1 MKFRTKNIIK
11 NITSAILTS
20 LIIFIGLFSIV
31 GIVFNIV
38 YIPAPVSSFSM
49 YPTLN
54 KDAPDFDTEG
64 DYAYLNR
71 FASFSNND
79 IVIAKVD
86 WNEDAIIK
94 RLIASPNDYFQIKYE
109 GENYAL
115 YVNDKLVYA
124 KEKTDKSIHGLTGG
138 TNQYYLNYLEL
149 LNNNPDNVILN
160 SNNERCFKLK
170 DNQYFLMGDNWAESL
185 DCIVKG
191 PVTKNQILGRVDFII
206 YMNENKFVAMFKQML
221 KVLFTFQN

>member
-11 NITSAILTS
+11 NTVSTILTS

-54 KDAPDFDTEG
+54 KDAPDFETEG
-64 DYAYLNR
+64 DCAYLNR

-79 IVIAKVD
+79 IVIAEVN
-86 WNEDAIIK
+86 WNEKAVIK
-94 RLIASPNDYFQIKYE
+94 RLIASPNDYFQIKDE

-115 YVNDKLVYA
+115 YVNDKFVYSR
-124 KEKTDKSIHGLTGG
+124 EKNDKSIHDIVGG
-138 TNQYYLNYLEL
+138 TNRYYSNYLEL

-160 SNNERCFKLK
+160 SNNEKCFKLK
-170 DNQYFLMGDNWAESL
+170 DNQYFLMGDNWGESL
-185 DCIVKG
+185 DCIEQG

-221 KVLFTFQN
+221 KVLFSF